1 MSWWRIAKCAWHDT
15 RALDAYL
22 VDGWESFA
30 VTNGHGGETIWLR
43 RSSDREHAGAVQPR
57 PRLEGEAARLVDEIN
72 RDMERS
78 GE

>member
-1 MSWWRIAKCAWHDT
+1 MNWWRIAKCAWHDT

-22 VDGWESFA
+22 ADAWEPFTVTDGDD
-30 VTNGHGGETIWLR
+30 GETVWLR
-43 RSSDREHAGAVQPR
+43 RPSERENAGVVQPE
-57 PRLEGEAARLVDEIN
+57 PQLEREAARLVDEIN